1 MRNIASDLVETDAS
15 ASQGVPL
22 PDVSKDDIEKS
33 RSGALARWDP
43 ARFQHMGP
51 DELVQVQAALCHG
64 STYGYWQTPRNWLT
78 KQQRRSPSRLNIDLR
93 RRLRNKVLVHLQLQD
108 GEQPPPDLEQ
118 WLDQAVLT
126 MTRLLLLLR
135 CADALGRH
143 LQRQTLAPSSILSWE
158 DTCLV
163 KCLSLAV
170 AQGLRG
176 SLDSFAA
183 ANGERRIL
191 GQITA
196 RQVKERYG
204 DSNSKKKMSV
214 LEDRLRHWSEVEY
227 WRDVFAKQD
236 TSAIH
241 DLKSGKS
248 PNSDPKHESV
258 EYKPL
263 PDEYAALL
271 AKRSLWLMREIGP
284 NLVRIA
290 PQFAAMYAK
299 SAELVRKGRLA
310 PTSVTAKHRFDSV
323 RILRNFIW
331 LDSRGRALTG
341 IPFPLALSSDW
352 RAQGGLPRSRRA
364 LFDLMAY
371 VQTAHQVIAGLTMGA
386 RESELL
392 DMTRGC
398 VEERMVHSEGCY
410 YVHSKTFKT
419 AGAHEGERREW
430 PVVAQVKEAVA
441 SQELLMSALDKINAA
456 KDPGYQPTSDLWG
469 RFALMSDSQGEFTT
483 TNLWLRH
490 YTEALGMD
498 KAPGGQNFTS
508 HRLRKTLARVVALAL
523 VDSPMVLYEIFG
535 HRDIAMTLHY
545 ILANKSLKQEVE
557 AIAREINVMRAT
569 EVVEVM
575 AQSELRRLAGQS
587 LPGDLHGGCG
597 GGAAGPIDAHV
608 REELRKVH
616 ERGESWG
623 ADDAIELGRLLTN
636 AGQQWMLVRK
646 GVICTKSPG
655 VAGPCSLKAR
665 GRPEP
670 SKCSSECAHR
680 LEREF
685 LRNDVREILDTAVKA
700 YEQALVDEENGLAAY
715 WGGQI
720 RINIGRF
727 PDIELE
733 YMQRPSVAA
742 YLSEKCEQ

>member
-1 MRNIASDLVETDAS
+1 MRNIASDLIEAGAS
-15 ASQGVPL
+15 ASQGVPQ

-33 RSGALARWDP
+33 RIGASARWDT

-64 STYGYWQTPRNWLT
+64 STYGRWQTPRNWLT
-78 KQQRRSPSRLNIDLR
+78 KQARRSPSRLNIDLR
-93 RRLRNKVLVHLQLQD
+93 RRLRNNVLVHLQLQD

-135 CADALGRH
+135 CADASGRN
-143 LQRQTLAPSSILSWE
+143 LQRQVLAPSTILVWE
-158 DTCLV
+158 STCLV

-170 AQGLRG
+170 AQGLRD
-176 SLDSFAA
+176 SLDSFAV

-191 GQITA
+191 GRITA
-196 RQVKERYG
+196 QQIKERYG
-204 DSNSKKKMSV
+204 DSNSRKKTSV
-214 LEDRLRHWSEVEY
+214 LENRLRHWSEVGY
-227 WRDVFAKQD
+227 WRDVFATQD

-241 DLKSGKS
+241 DLKLGKS
-248 PNSDPKHESV
+248 RNSAHEHDAS

-290 PQFAAMYAK
+290 PEFATLYAK
-299 SAELVRKGRLA
+299 GAEQLRTGSFA
-310 PTSVTAKHRFDSV
+310 PENRSTRHRDRAY
-323 RILRNFIW
+323 RILRDFTW
-331 LDSRGRALTG
+331 LDSRGRPLTG
-341 IPFPLALSSDW
+341 IPFHLTLSSNW
-352 RAQGGLPRSRRA
+352 RAHGRLPHSARA

-371 VQTAHQVIAGLTMGA
+371 VQTAHQVIVGLTMGL

-398 VEERMVHSEGCY
+398 VKERTIHDEPCY
-410 YVHSKTFKT
+410 YVESRTFKLSSD
-419 AGAHEGERREW
+419 HEGEWREW

-441 SQELLMSALDKINAA
+441 SQEILMSALDKINAA
-456 KDPGYQPTSDLWG
+456 KDPGYQATSDLWG
-469 RFALMSDSQGEFTT
+469 RFSLMSDSQGEFTT
-483 TNLWLRH
+483 TNLWLR
-490 YTEALGMD
+490 YYAEALGMD

-535 HRDIAMTLHY
+535 HRGIEMTLHY

-597 GGAAGPIDAHV
+597 GGAAGPIDTHI

-616 ERGESWG
+616 ERGDSWG

-685 LRNDVREILDTAVKA
+685 LRNDVREILDTALKA

-733 YMQRPSVAA
+733 YLQRPSVAA

>member
-1 MRNIASDLVETDAS
+1 MRNIASDLVENDAS
-15 ASQGVPL
+15 ASQGVTL
-22 PDVSKDDIEKS
+22 PEVSKEDIEKS
-33 RSGALARWDP
+33 RSSALARWDP

-64 STYGYWQTPRNWLT
+64 STYGFWQTPRNWLT
-78 KQQRRSPSRLNIDLR
+78 KPQRSPSLINVDLR
-93 RRLRNKVLVHLQLQD
+93 RRLRNDVLVHLPLQEGD
-108 GEQPPPDLEQ
+108 LPPPDLEQ
-118 WLDQAVLT
+118 WLDQGVLT
-126 MTRLLLLLR
+126 ATRLLLLLR
-135 CADALGRH
+135 CADAPGRN
-143 LQRQTLAPSSILSWE
+143 LRSQVLAPSTIMKWAS
-158 DTCLV
+158 TYLV
-163 KCLSLAV
+163 QCQSLAV
-170 AQGLRG
+170 AQGLRNR
-176 SLDSFAA
+176 LDSVAS
-183 ANGERRIL
+183 ANGERRVF

-196 RQVKERYG
+196 RQLKELHG
-204 DSNSKKKMSV
+204 SSWKKRVPV
-214 LEDRLRHWSEVEY
+214 LEERLRHWSDVGY
-227 WRDVFAKQD
+227 WNDVFAKQD

-241 DLKSGKS
+241 DLKSGIS
-248 PNSDPKHESV
+248 RNSEPQHEPS
-258 EYKPL
+258 EYMPL
-263 PDEYAALL
+263 PDDYAALL

-284 NLVRIA
+284 NLVRMA
-290 PQFAAMYAK
+290 PQLAAMYAK
-299 SAELVRKGRLA
+299 TAERVRTGSLA
-310 PTSVTAKHRFDSV
+310 PENLSAARRDLAY
-323 RILRNFIW
+323 RILLDFTW
-331 LDSRGRALTG
+331 LDSRGRRLTG
-341 IPFPLALSSDW
+341 IPFHLALSSNCAHG
-352 RAQGGLPRSRRA
+352 RLPHSARA

-371 VQTAHQVIAGLTMGA
+371 VQTAQLVIAGLTMGA
-386 RESELL
+386 RQSELL

-398 VEERMVHSEGCY
+398 VQERTIHGERCY
-410 YVHSKTFKT
+410 YVDSRTFKT
-419 AGAHEGERREW
+419 AADHEGEWREW
-430 PVVAQVKEAVA
+430 PVVVQVKEALA
-441 SQELLMSALDKINAA
+441 SQELLMSGLDKINAA
-456 KDPGYQPTSDLWG
+456 KDPGYQPSRDLWG
-469 RFALMSDSQGEFTT
+469 RFALTSDGQGEFAEANT
-483 TNLWLRH
+483 WLRH

-498 KAPGGQNFTS
+498 KAPGGQNCTS

-569 EVVEVM
+569 EVVEIL

-587 LPGDLHGGCG
+587 LPGDQHGGCG
-597 GGAAGPIDAHV
+597 GGAAKPIDAYV
-608 REELRKVH
+608 RDELRKVH
-616 ERGESWG
+616 ERGDTWG

-655 VAGPCSLKAR
+655 VAGPCSLKSR

-670 SKCSSECAHR
+670 SKCSSECTHR

-700 YEQALVDEENGLAAY
+700 YEQALADEENGVAAY

-742 YLSEKCEQ
+742 YLSEKCE